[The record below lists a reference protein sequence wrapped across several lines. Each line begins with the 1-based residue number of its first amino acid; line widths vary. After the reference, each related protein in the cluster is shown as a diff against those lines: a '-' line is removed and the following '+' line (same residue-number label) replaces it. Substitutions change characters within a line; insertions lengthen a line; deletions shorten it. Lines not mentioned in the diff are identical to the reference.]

1 MEPDAMIT
9 FTYQRAMLCGRRGWI
24 ATRRIDG
31 VFAGRMFGATKR
43 QAAAQ
48 FD

>member
-1 MEPDAMIT
+1 MIT

-31 VFAGRMFGATKR
+31 VFSGRMFGRTKR

>member
-1 MEPDAMIT
+1 MTTTT
-9 FTYQRAMLCGRRGWI
+9 FIYQRVTFCGRRGWI
-24 ATRRIDG
+24 ATRWENG
-31 VFAGRMFGATKR
+31 VFAGRMFGETKR